1 MTTYQ
6 TGTAFR
12 RALEDRLLAQSQQTT
27 PAASEVTRRFLEP
40 VLRGSAQGVWSPREQ
55 AWTAPIA
62 YATSAY

>member
-27 PAASEVTRRFLEP
+27 LVHFRHPPSDRCP
-40 VLRGSAQGVWSPREQ
+40 PR
-55 AWTAPIA
+55 PG
-62 YATSAY
+62 